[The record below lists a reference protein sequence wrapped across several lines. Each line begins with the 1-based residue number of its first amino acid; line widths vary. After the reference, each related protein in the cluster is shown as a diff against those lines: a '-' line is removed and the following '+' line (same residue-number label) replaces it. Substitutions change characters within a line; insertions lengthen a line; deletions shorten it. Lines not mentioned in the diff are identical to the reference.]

1 MPVTK
6 PPRMRL
12 TRGRVE
18 TAPARCK
25 RYNIPDS
32 ELKGLAVRIEPTG
45 TKCWIVR
52 VMHDGRRIYRT
63 IGTAPQMSPQAARTA
78 ARELLARIHVG
89 EDVPVANDGLTFAEV
104 AEEVFRRH
112 GRRWKPRTMRVNRDY
127 LKSCL
132 LPVFGAMPIADIRRV
147 LRPAC

>member
-45 TKCWIVR
+45 TKSWIVR
-52 VMHDGRRIYRT
+52 VMHEGRRIYRT
-63 IGTAPQMSPQAARTA
+63 IGTVPQMSPEAARTA
-78 ARELLARIHVG
+78 ARALVRRMFRPGSPDCATGPVRRTARPG
-89 EDVPVANDGLTFAEV
+89 KLQ
-104 AEEVFRRH
+104 
-112 GRRWKPRTMRVNRDY
+112 
-127 LKSCL
+127 
-132 LPVFGAMPIADIRRV
+132 
-147 LRPAC
+147 

>member
-45 TKCWIVR
+45 TKSWIVR
-52 VMHDGRRIYRT
+52 VMHEGRRIYRT
-63 IGTAPQMSPQAARTA
+63 IGTVPQMSPEAARTA
-78 ARELLARIHVG
+78 ARTSVRRMFRPGSPDCATGPAR
-89 EDVPVANDGLTFAEV
+89 
-104 AEEVFRRH
+104 
-112 GRRWKPRTMRVNRDY
+112 RT
-127 LKSCL
+127 
-132 LPVFGAMPIADIRRV
+132 A
-147 LRPAC
+147 RPDKLQ